1 MISGLLIAIGFS
13 VNYFPI
19 NYYPK
24 KKNWIDFNKHLTP
37 KKIKKKIS
45 QMEVSSWSRI
55 SLWLCLETS
64 VLHVLACSHAI
75 FLFSFCTNPLSK
87 GIRIFFS
94 FLFFLSWIL
103 HKAPLKRCWRIL
115 KGVALVSSLFFFP
128 LFGALSKIKLIYI
141 CLVCGAKYAYRI
153 QYLYILLFFF
163 FFLFPQKFL
172 LPRNVATTSHKM
184 YLSFK

>member
-115 KGVALVSSLFFFP
+115 KGVALVSSLFFS
-128 LFGALSKIKLIYI
+128 LFLEH
-141 CLVCGAKYAYRI
+141 
-153 QYLYILLFFF
+153 YL
-163 FFLFPQKFL
+163 K
-172 LPRNVATTSHKM
+172 
-184 YLSFK
+184 